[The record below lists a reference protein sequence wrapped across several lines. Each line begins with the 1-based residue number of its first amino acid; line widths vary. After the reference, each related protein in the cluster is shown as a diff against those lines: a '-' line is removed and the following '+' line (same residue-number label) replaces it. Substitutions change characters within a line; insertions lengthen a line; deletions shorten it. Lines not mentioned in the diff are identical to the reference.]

1 MHFVFVVVVVV
12 LSSSFFSYLSFQ
24 SNPLHSDPIRSTAIH
39 ANRWVRILDWGSWM
53 LILRR
58 ETRAPLTTK
67 TVLHFVRRPSPVVGS
82 DRPSLL
88 VTPSTS
94 TTRCCEYRIV
104 LIGGSRRRLLS
115 LPSVVV
121 VAVVIVGAANLWAV
135 TSTGTALRLSTSW
148 SRSILIS
155 CHKASSSLLARVSI
169 FQHISTNSFFN
180 VSDISWTAYTAEAI
194 RRRGLILLWT
204 EDENN
209 TLRCCCCYIL
219 FFEL

>member
-1 MHFVFVVVVVV
+1 
-12 LSSSFFSYLSFQ
+12 
-24 SNPLHSDPIRSTAIH
+24 
-39 ANRWVRILDWGSWM
+39 M

-121 VAVVIVGAANLWAV
+121 VAVGCCRCRCHCWRCQ
-135 TSTGTALRLSTSW
+135 SMSSDQYRHGTASLHELITIAARLHLHLPPTLASKC
-148 SRSILIS
+148 RQSIN
-155 CHKASSSLLARVSI
+155 
-169 FQHISTNSFFN
+169 FIST
-180 VSDISWTAYTAEAI
+180 T
-194 RRRGLILLWT
+194 RRDAT
-204 EDENN
+204 
-209 TLRCCCCYIL
+209 
-219 FFEL
+219 